1 MNDNNKILNDLETAK
16 KQLEEGL
23 QNEFDPQIRMEYE
36 EELKSIV
43 EQIEEMQ
50 NNYEITSDSDEEL
63 EDKDNPNSVEEEID
77 DELEEE
83 KNEPS
88 KHILKRMNDIV
99 NDLEN
104 AKLEDVSELLGY
116 YNGEPVVIDGM
127 AYHPFN
133 DPVFAAKINARYYEL
148 TGENHPTFVEQSP
161 KLIDSLMQDKDM
173 LLKSGAYPQEYFDQ
187 LNKIKNN
194 LNINPNIEL
203 NNEFKEEKNEDN
215 SNSVE
220 EELNDKPEE
229 EKNEDENIIDAEYYE
244 IHDIDSNEK
253 LSQRAA
259 RLAKDY
265 TLAQAENLKINA
277 KTFAHNKT
285 EQAKNYV
292 HTKVDNAK
300 NAVLNS
306 RPVRFARGV
315 KNVGKKVFRGF
326 KTAGTI
332 ALGVG
337 ALSVEAV
344 QRAKNTVE
352 KVGPESLK
360 NIVNTG
366 RENANSLLDKLEDK
380 VMSKQLEVIEK
391 QQKLEQEMSER

>member
-1 MNDNNKILNDLETAK
+1 MNDNDKILNDLETAK

-63 EDKDNPNSVEEEID
+63 ENDDSSSIEEESID
-77 DELEEE
+77 EE
-83 KNEPS
+83 
-88 KHILKRMNDIV
+88 
-99 NDLEN
+99 
-104 AKLEDVSELLGY
+104 
-116 YNGEPVVIDGM
+116 
-127 AYHPFN
+127 
-133 DPVFAAKINARYYEL
+133 
-148 TGENHPTFVEQSP
+148 
-161 KLIDSLMQDKDM
+161 
-173 LLKSGAYPQEYFDQ
+173 
-187 LNKIKNN
+187 
-194 LNINPNIEL
+194 
-203 NNEFKEEKNEDN
+203 
-215 SNSVE
+215 
-220 EELNDKPEE
+220 
-229 EKNEDENIIDAEYYE
+229 EYYE

-253 LSQRAA
+253 LSHRAA

-277 KTFAHNKT
+277 KTFAHHKT

-344 QRAKNTVE
+344 QKAKNTVE

-380 VMSKQLEVIEK
+380 VMSKQLEVMEK

>member
-1 MNDNNKILNDLETAK
+1 MNGNDKTLNDLEAAK

-43 EQIEEMQ
+43 EQIEEIQ
-50 NNYEITSDSDEEL
+50 DNYEINSDSDEEL
-63 EDKDNPNSVEEEID
+63 ENNDSSSIEEESID
-77 DELEEE
+77 
-83 KNEPS
+83 
-88 KHILKRMNDIV
+88 
-99 NDLEN
+99 
-104 AKLEDVSELLGY
+104 
-116 YNGEPVVIDGM
+116 
-127 AYHPFN
+127 
-133 DPVFAAKINARYYEL
+133 
-148 TGENHPTFVEQSP
+148 
-161 KLIDSLMQDKDM
+161 
-173 LLKSGAYPQEYFDQ
+173 
-187 LNKIKNN
+187 
-194 LNINPNIEL
+194 
-203 NNEFKEEKNEDN
+203 
-215 SNSVE
+215 
-220 EELNDKPEE
+220 EE
-229 EKNEDENIIDAEYYE
+229 EKNEDENIIDAEHYE
-244 IHDIDSNEK
+244 IHDIDPNEK
-253 LSQRAA
+253 LSHRAA

-265 TLAQAENLKINA
+265 TLAQAENLKVNA

-285 EQAKNYV
+285 KQAKNYV

-300 NAVLNS
+300 NRILNS

-315 KNVGKKVFRGF
+315 KNVGKKVFKGF

>member
-1 MNDNNKILNDLETAK
+1 MNDNDKILNDLETAK

-63 EDKDNPNSVEEEID
+63 ENDDSSSIEEESID
-77 DELEEE
+77 EEE
-83 KNEPS
+83 
-88 KHILKRMNDIV
+88 
-99 NDLEN
+99 
-104 AKLEDVSELLGY
+104 
-116 YNGEPVVIDGM
+116 
-127 AYHPFN
+127 
-133 DPVFAAKINARYYEL
+133 
-148 TGENHPTFVEQSP
+148 
-161 KLIDSLMQDKDM
+161 
-173 LLKSGAYPQEYFDQ
+173 
-187 LNKIKNN
+187 
-194 LNINPNIEL
+194 
-203 NNEFKEEKNEDN
+203 NEDK

-220 EELNDKPEE
+220 EELDD

-253 LSQRAA
+253 LSHRAA

-306 RPVRFARGV
+306 RPLRFARGV

-380 VMSKQLEVIEK
+380 VMSKQLEVMEK